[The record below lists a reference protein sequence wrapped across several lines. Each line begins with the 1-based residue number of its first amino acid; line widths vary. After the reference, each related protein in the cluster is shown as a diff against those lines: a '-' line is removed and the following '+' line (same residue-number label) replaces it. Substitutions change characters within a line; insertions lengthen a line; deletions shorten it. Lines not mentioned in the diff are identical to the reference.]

1 MEFNAWNMFI
11 FLAIALVSFSSCQE
25 ETQTIIFEEE
35 NTTLTVYVFD
45 CLGNPLCPD
54 KVPYPEVFIQLF
66 EYPDTINTSLDFLLH
81 SGTSN
86 VSGTYYL
93 DDLIGNNYYTLKA
106 SSPDSFV
113 VQEVIRLDQGKSN
126 SVELLFP

>member
-1 MEFNAWNMFI
+1 M
-11 FLAIALVSFSSCQE
+11 AIALVYFSSCQE
-25 ETQTIIFEEE
+25 EPQTIIFEEE

-54 KVPYPEVFIQLF
+54 KVLYPEVFIQLF
-66 EYPDTINTSLDFLLH
+66 EYPDTINTSPDFLLH

-93 DDLIGNNYYTLKA
+93 DDLIGNSYYTLKA
-106 SSPDSFV
+106 ISPDSFI
-113 VQEVIRLDQGKSN
+113 VQEVIRLDQGQSN
-126 SVELLFP
+126 EVELLFP

>member
-1 MEFNAWNMFI
+1 M
-11 FLAIALVSFSSCQE
+11 AIALVSFSSCQE

-66 EYPDTINTSLDFLLH
+66 EYPDTINTTPDFLLH

-106 SSPDSFV
+106 SSPDSLV

-126 SVELLFP
+126 AVELLFP